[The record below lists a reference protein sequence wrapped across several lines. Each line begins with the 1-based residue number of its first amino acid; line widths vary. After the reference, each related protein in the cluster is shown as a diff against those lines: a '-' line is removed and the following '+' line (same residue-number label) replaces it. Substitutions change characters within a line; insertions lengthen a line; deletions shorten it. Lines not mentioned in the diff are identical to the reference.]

1 MSYRHAPAS
10 SPTGGTP
17 LFAKPG
23 SGLGVLMPHT
33 PSLPPMTSPDR
44 RPRYQTFL
52 AELKRR
58 HVFKVAAVYGATAF
72 VVLQLADIV
81 FPSMGL
87 PEWTIPLIVA
97 LTLAGFPLALVL
109 AWAFETTPDGVRK
122 TDPAASGELE
132 AIASQPRGAR
142 WPSGVLAVLGFA
154 LLLGG
159 GWWVLGRGN
168 GDSDAADAAS
178 SSVVSADADGSRS
191 SIAVLP
197 FENLSADPENA
208 FFASGVH
215 EDILTYLSRVREFRV
230 ISRSSVEQYAERQV
244 VLKEVAEELGVTYV
258 VEGSVRR
265 SGNRVRV
272 TAQLIDATTDDHL
285 WAENYDRELADV
297 FAIQTAV
304 AQKIVQALQAELTPE
319 EERSISE
326 PPTENIEAYELYL
339 RARVSMGTG
348 GLSLSADEEAE
359 RLLEQAVTLDPQF
372 ARAYALLAQ
381 ARSSIYWFAAD
392 RSPERLAAV
401 KRAIDQ
407 AFALDP
413 DLPEARLALAGYYYR
428 GFYDYD
434 RALEQLETVRDQL
447 PSNADVLYFMG
458 LTLRRLGRWEQ
469 SVAAFHQ
476 ATQLDPAN
484 VTTAAELVNTAL
496 DARDM
501 ERAWEASDRLLARY
515 PDNGVLAAHRAL
527 LFLHGEGDIEGAR
540 RTLDAVEPIDE
551 WYYAYASMETALY
564 ERDFEAALTAI
575 SEYADQ
581 FDVLAPG
588 YSDFLAGET
597 LSLAGNAA
605 RAERRLARARADLEA
620 EVEKPYAA
628 EYVWPHLILGMTYAY
643 QGEAELA
650 MKSCRRAQT
659 ILPESKD
666 KVHGVNTSYFCAFTR
681 ARLGETDVAL
691 ETIERMLRTP
701 SGVTRHQL
709 ALDPRWDFQRD
720 DPRFQALATSE

>member
-1 MSYRHAPAS
+1 
-10 SPTGGTP
+10 
-17 LFAKPG
+17 
-23 SGLGVLMPHT
+23 
-33 PSLPPMTSPDR
+33 MTSPEEP
-44 RPRYQTFL
+44 PRYQTFL

-87 PEWTIPLIVA
+87 PEWAIPFIVA
-97 LTLAGFPLALVL
+97 LTLACFPLALVL

-132 AIASQPRGAR
+132 AIASQPRGVR
-142 WPSGVLAVLGFA
+142 WPSGLLALLGVV

-159 GWWVLGRGN
+159 GWWVLGRGS
-168 GDSDAADAAS
+168 GDSNAAGTARS
-178 SSVVSADADGSRS
+178 SSVSRDVDGNRS

-197 FENLSADPENA
+197 FDNLSADPENA
-208 FFASGVH
+208 FFARGVH

-230 ISRSSVEQYAERQV
+230 ISRTSVEQYADRQV
-244 VLKEVAEELGVTYV
+244 NLREVANELGVTYV

-265 SGNRVRV
+265 SGDRVRV

-304 AQKIVQALQAELTPE
+304 AQEIVRALQAELSPE
-319 EERSISE
+319 EERLISE
-326 PPTENIEAYELYL
+326 QPTENVEAYELYL
-339 RARVSMGTG
+339 RARQLTGAG
-348 GLSLSADEEAE
+348 GLSLSADEEAA
-359 RLLEQAVTLDPQF
+359 RLLEQAVALDPRF
-372 ARAYALLAQ
+372 ARAWALLAQ
-381 ARSSIYWFAAD
+381 VYGNIYWFGTN
-392 RSPERLAAV
+392 RSPERLTAQ
-401 KRAIDQ
+401 KEAIDR

-413 DLPEARLALAGYYYR
+413 ELPEARLALASYYYR

-434 RALEQLETVRDQL
+434 RALEQLETVRGQL

-458 LTLRRLGRWEQ
+458 LTLRRLGRWDE

-496 DARDM
+496 DAGDM

-515 PDNGVLAAHRAL
+515 RDNGVLAAHRAL
-527 LFLHGEGDIEGAR
+527 LFLHGEGNVEAAR
-540 RTLDAVEPIDE
+540 RTLDAVEPVDS
-551 WYYAYASMETALY
+551 WFYAYASMETSFF
-564 ERDFEAALTAI
+564 ERDFDAALAVI
-575 SEYADQ
+575 SEYGHQ
-581 FDVLAPG
+581 FDWVAPG
-588 YSDFLAGET
+588 FSDFLAGEA
-597 LSLAGNAA
+597 LFLAGDAVG
-605 RAERRLARARADLEA
+605 AERRLARARSVLEA
-620 EVEKPYAA
+620 EVGKPYAA
-628 EYVWPHLILGMTYAY
+628 EYVWPHLVLAMTYAY

-650 MKSCRRAQT
+650 LESCRRAQT

-666 KVHGVNTSYFCAFTR
+666 KVHGVDAAYYCAFTR
-681 ARLGETDVAL
+681 ARVGETDGAL
-691 ETIERMLRTP
+691 ETIERMLQTP
-701 SGVTRHQL
+701 SGVTSHQL
-709 ALDPRWDFQRD
+709 ALDPRWDFLRD
-720 DPRFQALATSE
+720 DPRFQSLVTSGSSR